1 MLNSEGIVFIT
12 LPLSVYDPFNFNCV
26 LVESESNL
34 ATLTLRVFTARRA
47 HTTGTSV
54 KTLLTSEKFIK
65 NILSLRGFFFNARNI
80 AKSENTRPNLTHN
93 EPSDSLVRHWP
104 PTRPDKRVVQ
114 YSLNPHSSSLSQPF
128 SLDDKLKHWAK

>member
-80 AKSENTRPNLTHN
+80 AQK
-93 EPSDSLVRHWP
+93 
-104 PTRPDKRVVQ
+104 
-114 YSLNPHSSSLSQPF
+114 
-128 SLDDKLKHWAK
+128 